1 MDDRKYGFKHIKQQY
16 RWMSP
21 GWIEKIVGIE
31 QDKDVVMYFSSILQ
45 DLTIPEVSRLESS
58 TDNFD
63 SIEEYVCNRLIFYNI
78 PFESDKVYVYLLASK
93 AFFVQHEAYELC
105 YNIDRAIEIIK
116 EMESNV
122 KNAPIE
128 CDGNGLPF

>member
-1 MDDRKYGFKHIKQQY
+1 
-16 RWMSP
+16 
-21 GWIEKIVGIE
+21 
-31 QDKDVVMYFSSILQ
+31 MYFSSILQ

-78 PFESDKVYVYLLASK
+78 PFENDKVYVYLLASK

-105 YNIDRAIEIIK
+105 YNR
-116 EMESNV
+116 
-122 KNAPIE
+122 
-128 CDGNGLPF
+128 

>member
-45 DLTIPEVSRLESS
+45 DLTIPEVSILESS

-78 PFESDKVYVYLLASK
+78 PFENDKVYVYLLASK

-116 EMESNV
+116 EMESSV

>member
-21 GWIEKIVGIE
+21 GWIDKIVGIE
-31 QDKDVVMYFSSILQ
+31 PDEDVVMHFSSILR
-45 DLTIPEVSRLESS
+45 DLTTPENSRLESS

-63 SIEEYVCNRLIFYNI
+63 SLEEYVCNRLVFYSI
-78 PFESDKVYVYLLASK
+78 PFEKDKVYIYLLASK

-122 KNAPIE
+122 KNASIE
-128 CDGNGLPF
+128 YGDNGLPF

>member
-21 GWIEKIVGIE
+21 GWIEQLVGIE
-31 QDKDVVMYFSSILQ
+31 QDKDVTMFISSILR
-45 DLTIPEVSRLESS
+45 DLTTPEDSRLESS

-63 SIEEYVCNRLIFYNI
+63 SIEDYVYNRLVFNNI
-78 PFESDKVYVYLLASK
+78 PFEKDKVYVYLLASK

-105 YNIDRAIEIIK
+105 YNIDKAINIIK
-116 EMESNV
+116 EMVSNV

-128 CDGNGLPF
+128 CGDDSLPF